1 MRYTSWCL
9 LLVVGVAAANDDI
22 IVTQARDARVTDEN
36 EVLVPGKGV
45 TVAMDKNALKPKVR
59 ERETFLANSRWT
71 WQLFSHCRTRSA
83 GRG

>member
-1 MRYTSWCL
+1 MMYTSWCL
-9 LLVVGVAAANDDI
+9 LLVVGVVAANDDI

-45 TVAMDKNALKPKVR
+45 TVAMDKNGSKQKV
-59 ERETFLANSRWT
+59 RETFLTNSRWT
-71 WQLFSHCRTRSA
+71 WQIFSFTRTRIT